1 MLNRRV
7 FVGAITAAG
16 ALLAGKNHCSAAESP
31 DQSREPDKWPRA
43 NPIAVSTYSF
53 WRFKDD
59 SKLSIER
66 CINEAAR
73 MGFDAVEIL
82 HIQMDNEENGYLQR
96 LKQQA
101 FVNGVCLCGLSTHQ
115 GFLSPDRAER
125 QK

>member
-7 FVGAITAAG
+7 FVGAATAAG
-16 ALLAGKNHCSAAESP
+16 ALLATKNYCSAVQSP
-31 DQSREPDKWPRA
+31 DPGHATDKYSRR

-66 CINEAAR
+66 CIDESAR

-82 HIQMDNEENGYLQR
+82 HIQMENEENGYLQR
-96 LKQQA
+96 IKRQA
-101 FVNGVCLCGLSTHQ
+101 FLNGLSLCGLSTHQ
-115 GFLSPDRAER
+115 SFLSPDAAV
-125 QK
+125 